1 MSITSAN
8 AVFLISI
15 PLLLPVVQ
23 QLQDWAIDDIY
34 DVDDVDSTDTAMS
47 VDGTLT
53 GGMIFA
59 AKPMNVALMA
69 DSPSMPFFDAW
80 YAGQYGAVDAFP
92 AQGVITLPSV
102 GTAFTLVKGY
112 LSRYKPM
119 PDAKKTLQARKFRI
133 TWQNII
139 PAPVGATG

>member
-8 AVFLISI
+8 AVFLISV
-15 PLLLPVVQ
+15 PLLLPLTQ
-23 QLQDWAIDDIY
+23 QLQDWAVDDIY
-34 DVDDVDSTDTAMS
+34 DVDDVDATDTAMS
-47 VDGTLT
+47 VDGILT

-69 DSPSMPFFDAW
+69 DSPSISFFDAW
-80 YAGQYGAVDAFP
+80 YAGQYGATDAFA
-92 AQGVITLPSV
+92 AQGTITLTSV
-102 GTAFTLVKGY
+102 GRAFTLTTGW

-119 PDAKKTLQARKFRI
+119 PDAKKTLQARKFRL

-139 PAPVGATG
+139 SVPVGPTG